1 MQRWWSNC
9 PRVATIPSQECAR
22 PQVMGFEQANAG
34 ESPFA
39 TAGWK
44 TLALFTNF
52 YAPRPGDSS
61 SHPSR
66 KPTYVKFGSDFR
78 AADTS
83 GYLLLNSRGGPSLP
97 R

>member
-1 MQRWWSNC
+1 MHPEW
-9 PRVATIPSQECAR
+9 TISPTVSTISCQECAR
-22 PQVMGFEQANAG
+22 PPAMRFEQANAG

-44 TLALFTNF
+44 TLTLFTNF
-52 YAPRPGDSS
+52 YAPRPGDSFS
-61 SHPSR
+61 QPSR